1 MISISRSFL
10 SFYLESFSVI
20 FTYVSFCGD
29 RHVNEMTSSF
39 SFDLQFYIGSAGLD
53 LFVRLNW
60 HNAVASSFFVRRY
73 CCSSCL
79 SVTSM
84 L

>member
-1 MISISRSFL
+1 MISISRSLL
-10 SFYLESFSVI
+10 SFYFESFSVI

-60 HNAVASSFFVRRY
+60 HNALGVTVVRHV
-73 CCSSCL
+73 CQ
-79 SVTSM
+79 
-84 L
+84 